1 MDPECFRTT
10 TIICAVVVFAPWAVF
25 DLYCWYLVIRE
36 RRRDARP
43 PMWTARVLATLAWIG
58 AVCALVAFLRLV
70 ESVQE
75 NKARNDTAL
84 ALQRRFEGEV
94 NHILPVFVVVL
105 VIAIMLLARQWPPR
119 WRAQSFAWTFFALST
134 LPLLIVVL
142 VQTASV
148 ATRLRESARAES
160 MEAWATLDASMDL

>member
-25 DLYCWYLVIRE
+25 DLYCWYLVIDKK
-36 RRRDARP
+36 RRDARP

-70 ESVQE
+70 ESVQD
-75 NKARNDTAL
+75 NKAQDSPVTL
-84 ALQRRFEGEV
+84 HQRFEDEV
-94 NHILPVFVVVL
+94 NHILPVFAVTL
-105 VIAIMLLARQWPPR
+105 VIAIMLLARQWPPT

-142 VQTASV
+142 LQTASV
-148 ATRLRESARAES
+148 ATTLRESA
-160 MEAWATLDASMDL
+160 DADLINL